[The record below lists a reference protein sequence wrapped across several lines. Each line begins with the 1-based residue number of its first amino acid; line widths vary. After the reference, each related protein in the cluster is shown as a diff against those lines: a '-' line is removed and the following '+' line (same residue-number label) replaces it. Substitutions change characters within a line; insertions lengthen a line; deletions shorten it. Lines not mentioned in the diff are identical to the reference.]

1 MKNNKSFDF
10 FRTIA
15 GRLIL
20 VLLVSYIL
28 LNTGIAVKENYET
41 NQKIRQLKED
51 LVKLESEIVFIK
63 SKIAYYQ
70 SDSFREMEAR
80 RRLGL
85 KKNNENVV
93 FVPQNT
99 AESFIEDD
107 QVKNMAEENKQK
119 QLQSGSFFERAS
131 QNALSWWE
139 WILDTG
145 EKF

>member
-1 MKNNKSFDF
+1 MKNNKSFDIF
-10 FRTIA
+10 KTIA

-51 LVKLESEIVFIK
+51 LANLEAEIVFVK

-85 KKNNENVV
+85 KKNDEKVV
-93 FVPQNT
+93 LVPQNT
-99 AESFIEDD
+99 NESFIEEN
-107 QVKNMAEENKQK
+107 QIKNMAEENKQQK
-119 QLQSGSFFERAS
+119 SQSTSFFERAS
-131 QNALSWWE
+131 ENALSWWE
-139 WILDTG
+139 WILNAG

>member
-1 MKNNKSFDF
+1 MKNNKFLESF
-10 FRTIA
+10 RAIA
-15 GRLIL
+15 GRLVL

-41 NQKIRQLKED
+41 NQQIRQLKED
-51 LVKLESEIVFIK
+51 LADLEAEIAFVK

-85 KKNNENVV
+85 KKSDEKVV
-93 FVPQNT
+93 LVPQN
-99 AESFIEDD
+99 AGESPQGEN
-107 QVKNMAEENKQK
+107 QLENMAQENHQK
-119 QLQSGSFFERAS
+119 RTQPTSFFERAS

>member
-1 MKNNKSFDF
+1 MKNNKSFDIF
-10 FRTIA
+10 KAIA

-41 NQKIRQLKED
+41 NQRIRQLKED
-51 LVKLESEIVFIK
+51 LANLESEIVFVK

-85 KKNNENVV
+85 KKNDEKVV
-93 FVPQNT
+93 LVPQNKN
-99 AESFIEDD
+99 ESFIEEN
-107 QVKNMAEENKQK
+107 QIKNMAEENKQK
-119 QLQSGSFFERAS
+119 QSQSTSFFERAS

-139 WILDTG
+139 WILDAG